1 MENEVMNDLVFV
13 GIPRDVVIVSG
24 FTPDTPVQITATDGS
39 ILIELVND
47 NSECICDDCRINLEI
62 ESEEKS

>member
-1 MENEVMNDLVFV
+1 MENEVMNNLVFV

-39 ILIELVND
+39 ILIELVTD
-47 NSECICDDCRINLEI
+47 ESACICDECRTRLEI
-62 ESEEKS
+62 ESEEE

>member
-1 MENEVMNDLVFV
+1 MENEVMNNLVFV

-39 ILIELVND
+39 ILIELVTDEN
-47 NSECICDDCRINLEI
+47 ECICDECRTRLEI
-62 ESEEKS
+62 ESEEE